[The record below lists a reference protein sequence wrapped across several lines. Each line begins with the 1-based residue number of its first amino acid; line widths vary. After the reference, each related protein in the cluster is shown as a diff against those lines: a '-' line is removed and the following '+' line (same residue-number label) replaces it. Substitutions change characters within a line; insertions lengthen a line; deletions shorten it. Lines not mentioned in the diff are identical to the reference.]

1 MTISRRAFLEASAAA
16 AGATGLIAQA
26 EAEAIP
32 HAVSPRFAP
41 VPLRGNTSLH
51 GLANEEVS
59 EALKRRLERATQ
71 GSLVSWGIPF
81 EVGTVLFLK
90 DKPVEERIGPLKAQW
105 ICFLHTSDVEPLEWN
120 EQGFLSP
127 TRGEG
132 RLPEHVADYVIVY
145 GDGSEERVKI
155 RRRHQI
161 GMLQRRW
168 GELCFQAVPQNH
180 PYPIRPLQEQRGTRR
195 TWGLTQTRAVGADL
209 TFWNNWVWAWEN
221 PRPETEIRAF
231 RFEPRTGE
239 TIISAVSVGSPSA
252 FPLRWE
258 SRRKALLKL
267 PEGADFD
274 YDLDEVGLMKQ
285 IRLDMGQVISA
296 QPAKIYPHDS
306 WDETYDN
313 QVPEISR
320 SQVQVEYTA
329 HPDALFHLEGG
340 ITVPVSELTGGRAS
354 GRLTP
359 IFPGNQRVKIRVVE
373 RGSRQPVAVKL
384 HLHGESGE
392 YLPPLDHHRIPN
404 ATWFEDYGA
413 EYLHQRRHFCA
424 YIPGEALVDLPVGN
438 VYLEVSKGFEMR
450 PVRKVIRVRPDTESI
465 TVEIEKVFNWREK
478 NWVTADTHVH
488 FLSPQTALLEGKAE
502 GVNVV
507 NLLASQWGE
516 LMTNVGDFDGK
527 TTFGSREAGGDGEWL
542 VRVGTEN
549 RQHVLGHISL
559 LGYGGNIIAPMC
571 AAGPPEAALG
581 DPVDALLME
590 WAQKCRAQGGLV
602 VIPHFPN
609 PRAESAADLVNGDI
623 DAVEMTSLGNP
634 YGGIDPYFLSDYYR
648 YLNCGYFVPVVGGTD
663 KMSAIIEVGAIRTY
677 TRIPDDEEFT
687 YETCITA
694 VKSGNTFITYGPLLE
709 FSVEGEP
716 AGSRLQMS
724 RGGGSVDVT
733 WKLASVTV
741 PMSRVELVINGE
753 IRESRAVGP
762 GEDSGHWSV
771 SIDRSSWVA
780 LLVRG
785 HYLDKTEVITA
796 HTSPVMIEVAGSEF
810 HAAADAVTI
819 LEQIEGALV
828 FLDTVGTRAEDRVY
842 RRMRLK
848 LTSVYRKLH
857 DELHSRGV
865 FHEHSEPMEHEH

>member
-16 AGATGLIAQA
+16 AGATGLAAQA
-26 EAEAIP
+26 EAAAIS
-32 HAVSPRFAP
+32 HAVSPRFVP
-41 VPLRGNTSLH
+41 VPLRGNTSLE
-51 GLANEEVS
+51 GLVNKKVS
-59 EALKRRLERATQ
+59 DALKERLERAAR

-81 EVGTVLFLK
+81 EVGAVLFLK
-90 DKPVEERIGPLKAQW
+90 NKPVRERIAPLKARW
-105 ICFLHTSDVEPLEWN
+105 ICFLHTTDVEPLEWN
-120 EQGFLSP
+120 KHGFLSP

-132 RLPEHVADYVIVY
+132 RLSEHVADYVIIY
-145 GDGSEERVKI
+145 ADGSEERVKI

-161 GMLQRRW
+161 GMLWRRW

-195 TWGLTQTRAVGADL
+195 TWGLTQGRSVGADL

-221 PRPETEIRAF
+221 PRPEKEMRAL
-231 RFEPRTGE
+231 RFEPKTGG
-239 TIISAVSVGSPSA
+239 IVISAISAGTVSA

-258 SRRKALLKL
+258 SLRKALLSL
-267 PEGADFD
+267 PEVANFD

-296 QPAKIYPHDS
+296 QPVKIYPNDS
-306 WDETYDN
+306 WSETYDN
-313 QVPEISR
+313 QVPEISS

-329 HPDALFHLEGG
+329 HADALFHLEGG
-340 ITVPVSELTGGRAS
+340 LTVPVSELTGGQAS
-354 GRLTP
+354 SRLTP
-359 IFPGNQRVKIRVVE
+359 ISPASQRVKLRVVE
-373 RGSRQPVAVKL
+373 KGSRRPVAVKL

-392 YLPPLDHHRIPN
+392 YLPPADHHRIPN
-404 ATWFEDYGA
+404 SAWFEDYGA

-424 YIPGEALVDLPVGN
+424 YIPGETVVDLPVGN
-438 VYLEVSKGFEMR
+438 VYLEVSKGFEMK
-450 PVRKVIRVRPDTESI
+450 PLRKVMRVGPDTESL
-465 TVEIEKVFNWREK
+465 TLEIEKVLNWREK

-488 FLSPQTALLEGKAE
+488 FLSPQTALLEGRAE

-527 TTFGSREAGGDGEWL
+527 TTFGSRQAGGDGEWL

-590 WAQKCRAQGGLV
+590 WAQKCSAQGGLV

-609 PRAESAADLVNGDI
+609 PRAENAADLVNGDI
-623 DAVEMTSLGNP
+623 DAVEMTSLGKP
-634 YGGIDPYFLSDYYR
+634 YGGVDPYFLSDYYR

-663 KMSAIIEVGAIRTY
+663 KMSAGVEVGAIRTY

-687 YETCITA
+687 YETWVKA
-694 VKSGNTFITYGPLLE
+694 VKSGHTFITYGPLLE

-716 AGSRLQMS
+716 AGSRLHMS
-724 RGGGSVDVT
+724 RGGGGVDVD

-753 IRESRAVGP
+753 IRESREVDP
-762 GEDSGHWSV
+762 QEDSGHWSV
-771 SIDRSSWVA
+771 PIDRSSWVA

-785 HYLDKTEVITA
+785 HHPDKPEVITA
-796 HTSPVMIEVAGSEF
+796 HSSPVMIEVAGSEF

-828 FLDTVGTRAEDRVY
+828 FLDTVGTRAEDKVY

-848 LTSVYRKLH
+848 LTSVYRRLH
-857 DELHSRGV
+857 DELHGQGV
-865 FHEHSEPMEHEH
+865 FHEHSEPMEHGH

>member
-16 AGATGLIAQA
+16 AGATGLVAQA
-26 EAEAIP
+26 EAEAVA
-32 HAVSPRFAP
+32 HAASPRFTP
-41 VPLRGNTSLH
+41 VPLRGNISLED
-51 GLANEEVS
+51 LANEEVS
-59 EALKRRLERATQ
+59 DTLRERVERAAR
-71 GSLVSWGIPF
+71 GSLVSWGISF
-81 EVGTVLFLK
+81 EVGAVLLLK
-90 DKPVEERIGPLKAQW
+90 DKPVEERIALLKAQW
-105 ICFLHTSDVEPLEWN
+105 ICFLHTTDVEPLEWN
-120 EQGFLSP
+120 EHGFLSP

-145 GDGSEERVKI
+145 GDGSEKRVKI

-161 GMLQRRW
+161 GMLWRRW

-180 PYPIRPLQEQRGTRR
+180 PYPIRPLHEQRSTRR
-195 TWGLTQTRAVGADL
+195 TWGLTQGRTVGADL

-221 PRPETEIRAF
+221 PRPEKEIRAF
-231 RFEPRTGE
+231 RFEPRAGRTV
-239 TIISAVSVGSPSA
+239 ISAISAGSASA

-258 SRRKALLKL
+258 SRRKAVLEL

-296 QPAKIYPHDS
+296 QPVKIYPNDS
-306 WDETYDN
+306 WSETYDN
-313 QVPEISR
+313 QVPEVSR
-320 SQVQVEYTA
+320 SQVQVDYTA
-329 HPDALFHLEGG
+329 HADALFHLEGG
-340 ITVPVSELTGGRAS
+340 LTVPVSELAANQAS

-359 IFPGNQRVKIRVVE
+359 ISPSNQRVKIRVVE
-373 RGSRQPVAVKL
+373 KGSRKPVAVKL

-392 YLPPLDHHRIPN
+392 YLPPADHHRIPN
-404 ATWFEDYGA
+404 GAWFEDYGA

-424 YIPGEALVDLPVGN
+424 YIPGEAVVDLPLGK
-438 VYLEVSKGFEMR
+438 VYLEVSKGFEMK
-450 PVRKVIRVRPDTESI
+450 PLRKVMRVRPDTESL
-465 TVEIEKVFNWREK
+465 TVEIEKVLNWREK

-488 FLSPQTALLEGKAE
+488 FLSPQTALLEGSAE

-527 TTFGSREAGGDGEWL
+527 TTFGSRETGGDGEWL

-590 WAQKCRAQGGLV
+590 WAQKCKAQGGLV

-609 PRAESAADLVNGDI
+609 PRAENAADLVNGDI
-623 DAVEMTSLGNP
+623 DAVEMTSLGTP
-634 YGGIDPYFLSDYYR
+634 YGGVDPYFLSDYYR

-663 KMSAIIEVGAIRTY
+663 KMSAGVEVGAIRTY

-687 YETCITA
+687 YETWIKA
-694 VKSGNTFITYGPLLE
+694 VRSGHTFITYGPLLE

-716 AGSRLQMS
+716 AGRRLHMS
-724 RGGGSVDVT
+724 RGGGRVDVN
-733 WKLASVTV
+733 WRLASVTV

-753 IRESRAVGP
+753 VREGREVDP
-762 GEDSGHWSV
+762 QEDSGYWSV
-771 SIDRSSWVA
+771 PIEQSSWVA

-785 HYLDKTEVITA
+785 HQPDKPEVITA
-796 HTSPVMIEVAGSEF
+796 HSSPVMIEVADSQF

-828 FLDTVGTRAEDRVY
+828 FLDTVGTRAEDKVY
-842 RRMRLK
+842 KRMRLK
-848 LTSVYRKLH
+848 LTSVYRRLH

-865 FHEHSEPMEHEH
+865 FHEHSEPMEHGH